1 MSTNVQNALVI
12 MMQCVSSL
20 IYIYIYRCF
29 KLDYRMLLELEML
42 VFAYVSVHTLMFH
55 VLLYHRALMGSI

>member
-20 IYIYIYRCF
+20 IYIYRCF